1 MIINIFV
8 VILLTLVSYIIY
20 FAIKY
25 PDRAIGTK
33 TRPELKG
40 PRGFPI
46 LGNFVA
52 LLRSRGFMYY
62 LLDLLDKYG
71 TCFTFTL
78 PVKGRFIM
86 INDPQLLEYTL
97 KTEFFSFEKG
107 EILHELLY
115 DLFGDGIFGADGDQ
129 WKLQRRTISRLFQER
144 NYKDFI
150 YAKIVK
156 ESETVLNIL
165 RRCADNG
172 RPIDLQDL
180 FYRFTLDTLGDVFF
194 NTDFSCLTSPEE
206 PVQFAIDFDITQRI
220 VDWRLEQPLWKFIEL
235 YDERGRQIRNSCEVL
250 DNYVYNMI
258 TSRRADIKN
267 GKKPPNDLLTLFIKA
282 ADEDREEG
290 EEKLDDKWLRDVTL
304 NLIIAGRDTTA
315 QALSWMMYSIMTN
328 PSVEDSLLNEINSIL
343 LPNTQIPPYDDV
355 KQQFKYTKATFSET
369 LRLYP
374 SVPKNLKVCVK
385 DNILPNRVP
394 VYANEFVIWV
404 PWAMGRD
411 KNIWG
416 EDAQVFEP
424 QRFLDEEDLLRPQNQ
439 YKFNSFHA
447 GPRTCL
453 GQQFAT
459 IEVVILMTMMLK
471 EFKFELVPGQKSP
484 PEFQTSLTL
493 PMKKPLMANV
503 SRRF

>member
-1 MIINIFV
+1 
-8 VILLTLVSYIIY
+8 
-20 FAIKY
+20 Y

-71 TCFTFTL
+71 TL
-78 PVKGRFIM
+78 KGRFIM

-180 FYRFTLDTLGDVFF
+180 FYRFTLDTLGD
-194 NTDFSCLTSPEE
+194 CLTSPEE

-374 SVPKNLKVCVK
+374 SVPK
-385 DNILPNRVP
+385 ISRPNGVP
-394 VYANEFVIWV
+394 VYANEFVVWV
-404 PWAMGRD
+404 SWAMGRD
-411 KNIWG
+411 KKIWG
-416 EDAQVFEP
+416 EDAQVFES
-424 QRFLDEEDLLRPQNQ
+424 QRFLDNEDLLKPQNQ
-439 YKFNSFHA
+439 YN
-447 GPRTCL
+447 L

-459 IEVVILMTMMLK
+459 IEVIILMTMMLK

-493 PMKKPLMANV
+493 SMKKPLMAKCRGRTISSPLRLSMLYNEKAKN
-503 SRRF
+503 FPNLID